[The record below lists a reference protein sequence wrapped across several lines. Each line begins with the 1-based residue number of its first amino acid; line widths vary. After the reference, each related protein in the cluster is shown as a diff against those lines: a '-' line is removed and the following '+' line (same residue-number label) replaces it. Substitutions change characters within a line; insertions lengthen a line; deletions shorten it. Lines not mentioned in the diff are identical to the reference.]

1 MQKEVASKPEKSE
14 GVANKPGKKGLARLI
29 AAARYSSEGLA
40 AAWRN
45 EEAFRMEIILV
56 IFIIP
61 LAIWVGDTPA
71 ERAILIAVSLVVLPL
86 ELINSAIE
94 ATVDRISPEKHPLAK
109 IAKDTGS
116 AAVAVALISWLIVW
130 GCIVI
135 PKLPI

>member
-1 MQKEVASKPEKSE
+1 MQKEVANKPEE
-14 GVANKPGKKGLARLI
+14 PEEVANKPGKKGIARLI
-29 AAARYSSEGLA
+29 AAANYSGQGLA

-45 EEAFRMEIILV
+45 EEAFRQEVVLV
-56 IFIIP
+56 ILIIP
-61 LAIWVGDTPA
+61 LALWVGDTPA
-71 ERAILIAVSLVVLPL
+71 ERAILIAASLVVLPL

-94 ATVDRISPEKHPLAK
+94 ATVDRIGAEKHPLAK

-116 AAVAVALISWLIVW
+116 AAVAVALIMWFIVW

>member
-1 MQKEVASKPEKSE
+1 MQKEVANKQEKSE
-14 GVANKPGKKGLARLI
+14 EVINKPGKKGVARLI

-40 AAWRN
+40 AAWSN
-45 EEAFRMEIILV
+45 EEAFRIEVILL

-61 LAIWVGDTPA
+61 LALWVGETPA
-71 ERAILIAVSLVVLPL
+71 ERAILVAVSLVVLPL

-94 ATVDRISPEKHPLAK
+94 ATVDRIGPEKHSLAK

-116 AAVAVALISWLIVW
+116 AAVAVALVSWLIVW

>member
-1 MQKEVASKPEKSE
+1 MQKEVANKPEESE
-14 GVANKPGKKGLARLI
+14 KVANKPGKKGIARLL
-29 AAARYSSEGLA
+29 AAAKYSSEGLT

-45 EEAFRMEIILV
+45 EEAFRIEV
-56 IFIIP
+56 I
-61 LAIWVGDTPA
+61 LAIFFVPFALWVGDTPA
-71 ERAILIAVSLVVLPL
+71 ERAVLIAVSLVVLPL

-94 ATVDRISPEKHPLAK
+94 ATVDRIGAEKHPLAK

-116 AAVAVALISWLIVW
+116 AAVAMALLMWFIVW